1 MSEIFWFGTLGCEIF
16 WLGAFGVLLLI
27 EILTLGLTTIW
38 FAVGALAAFL
48 LALVQVP
55 LMIQIVVFIVVSV
68 VMLVFT
74 RPIMTKYLNKK
85 TTKTNAESLVGR
97 KARVLIPINNLK
109 SEGQVMVNGMEWTAR
124 STKDEVTVQIV
135 ELVRI
140 AGISGVKLIVE
151 KENKEENDL

>member
-1 MSEIFWFGTLGCEIF
+1 MYAIF

-48 LALVQVP
+48 LTLVHASLAIQ
-55 LMIQIVVFIVVSV
+55 MIVFFIVSL
-68 VMLVFT
+68 VMLIFT

-97 KARVLIPINNLK
+97 RARVLIPVNNLK

-124 STKDEVTVQIV
+124 STKDEVTFQKDEMVYIV
-135 ELVRI
+135 
-140 AGISGVKLIVE
+140 GISGVKLIVE
-151 KENKEENDL
+151 KENKEDNNL

>member
-1 MSEIFWFGTLGCEIF
+1 MYAIF

-48 LALVQVP
+48 LTLVNAPLAL
-55 LMIQIVVFIVVSV
+55 QIIVFVVVSM
-68 VMLVFT
+68 VMLIFT

-97 KARVLIPINNLK
+97 RARVLIPVNNLK

-124 STKDEVTVQIV
+124 STKDEVTFQKDEMVHIV
-135 ELVRI
+135 
-140 AGISGVKLIVE
+140 GISGVKLIVE
-151 KENKEENDL
+151 KENKEDNNL

>member
-1 MSEIFWFGTLGCEIF
+1 MYAIF

-48 LALVQVP
+48 LTLVNAS
-55 LMIQIVVFIVVSV
+55 LAIQIVVFIIVSM
-68 VMLVFT
+68 VMLIFT

-97 KARVLIPINNLK
+97 RARVLIPINNLK
-109 SEGQVMVNGMEWTAR
+109 SEGQVMVNGMEWTSR
-124 STKDEVTVQIV
+124 STKDEVTFQKDEMVHIV
-135 ELVRI
+135 
-140 AGISGVKLIVE
+140 GISGVKLIVE
-151 KENKEENDL
+151 KENKEDNNL

>member
-124 STKDEVTVQIV
+124 STKDEVTFQKD
-135 ELVRI
+135 EMVRI
-140 AGISGVKLIVE
+140 AGISDVKLIVE

>member
-1 MSEIFWFGTLGCEIF
+1 MYAIF

-48 LALVQVP
+48 LTLVNAP
-55 LMIQIVVFIVVSV
+55 LVIQIVVFIIVSM
-68 VMLVFT
+68 VMLIFT

-97 KARVLIPINNLK
+97 RARVLIPINNLK

-124 STKDEVTVQIV
+124 STKDEVTFQKDEMVHIV
-135 ELVRI
+135 
-140 AGISGVKLIVE
+140 GISGVKLIVE
-151 KENKEENDL
+151 KENKEDNNL

>member
-16 WLGAFGVLLLI
+16 WLAAFGVLLLI

-55 LMIQIVVFIVVSV
+55 LMIQVVVFIVVSV

-74 RPIMTKYLNKK
+74 RPIMTKHLNKK

-109 SEGQVMVNGMEWTAR
+109 SEGQVMVNRMEWTAR
-124 STKDEVTVQIV
+124 STKDEVTFQKD
-135 ELVRI
+135 EMVRI
-140 AGISGVKLIVE
+140 VGISGVKLIVE
-151 KENKEENDL
+151 KENKEETDL

>member
-1 MSEIFWFGTLGCEIF
+1 MYAIF

-48 LALVQVP
+48 LTLVNAS
-55 LMIQIVVFIVVSV
+55 LAIQIVVFIIVSM
-68 VMLVFT
+68 VMLIFT

-97 KARVLIPINNLK
+97 SARVLIPINNLK

-124 STKDEVTVQIV
+124 STKDEVTFQKDEMVHIV
-135 ELVRI
+135 
-140 AGISGVKLIVE
+140 GISGVKLIVE
-151 KENKEENDL
+151 KENKEDNNL

>member
-1 MSEIFWFGTLGCEIF
+1 MYAIF

-48 LALVQVP
+48 LTLVNAPLAL
-55 LMIQIVVFIVVSV
+55 QIIVFVVVSM
-68 VMLVFT
+68 VMLIFT

-97 KARVLIPINNLK
+97 RARVLIPVNNLK

-124 STKDEVTVQIV
+124 STKDEVTFQKDEMVHIV
-135 ELVRI
+135 
-140 AGISGVKLIVE
+140 GISGVKLMVE
-151 KENKEENDL
+151 KENKEDNNL

>member
-74 RPIMTKYLNKK
+74 HPIMTKYLNKK

-124 STKDEVTVQIV
+124 STKDEVTFQKD
-135 ELVRI
+135 EMVRI

>member
-1 MSEIFWFGTLGCEIF
+1 MYAIF

-48 LALVQVP
+48 LTLVHASLAIQ
-55 LMIQIVVFIVVSV
+55 MIVFFIVSL
-68 VMLVFT
+68 VMLIFT

-97 KARVLIPINNLK
+97 RARVLIPVNNLK

-124 STKDEVTVQIV
+124 STKDEVTFQKDEMVHIV
-135 ELVRI
+135 
-140 AGISGVKLIVE
+140 GISGVKLIIE
-151 KENKEENDL
+151 KENKEDNNL

>member
-27 EILTLGLTTIW
+27 EILTLGLTSIW

-124 STKDEVTVQIV
+124 STKDEVTFQKD
-135 ELVRI
+135 EMVRI

>member
-16 WLGAFGVLLLI
+16 WLGAFGLLLLI

-124 STKDEVTVQIV
+124 STKDEVTFQKD
-135 ELVRI
+135 EMVRI

>member
-1 MSEIFWFGTLGCEIF
+1 MSEIF

-124 STKDEVTVQIV
+124 STKDEVTFQKD
-135 ELVRI
+135 EMVRI